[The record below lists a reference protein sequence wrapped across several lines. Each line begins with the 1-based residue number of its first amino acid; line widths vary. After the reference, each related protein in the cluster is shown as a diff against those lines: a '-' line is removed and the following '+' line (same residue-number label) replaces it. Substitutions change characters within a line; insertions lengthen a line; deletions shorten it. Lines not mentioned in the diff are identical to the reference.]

1 MTRTAGNHGTK
12 PHFWI
17 ISTVFSL
24 TIMGSAG
31 CSIADNQILP
41 STLEHRIS
49 TSNGTA
55 DDHLAAALLYQQ
67 QANLATTEADK
78 YERTAASI
86 KPIEDP
92 KGFRRSALTTAAQEH
107 RRTAGEMQELYAAH
121 EAKAQ
126 TMMGKQ
132 QTQ

>member
-1 MTRTAGNHGTK
+1 MTGTTGTHGTK
-12 PHFWI
+12 PHFWV
-17 ISTVFSL
+17 ISTVLSL
-24 TIMGSAG
+24 TIMGSVG
-31 CSIADNQILP
+31 CSIANDQILP
-41 STLEHRIS
+41 ATLEHRIS

-55 DDHLAAALLYQQ
+55 DDHIAAALLYQQ
-67 QANLATTEADK
+67 QAQREKSEAAK
-78 YERTAASI
+78 YEQTAASI

-107 RRTAGEMQELYAAH
+107 RKTAGEMQELYAAH

-132 QTQ
+132 QSQ